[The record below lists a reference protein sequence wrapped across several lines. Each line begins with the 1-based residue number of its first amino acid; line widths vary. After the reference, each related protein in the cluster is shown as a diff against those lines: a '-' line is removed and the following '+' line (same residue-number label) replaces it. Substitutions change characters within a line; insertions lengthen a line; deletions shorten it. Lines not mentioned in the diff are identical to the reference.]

1 LKKIRINILIICLV
15 LVTGIPVTGQ
25 TVDNDQLY
33 QVRLSLVD
41 SITGEPVAFA
51 HVLIE
56 STGKKSGVTQGVTS
70 DEKGKVE
77 FSTKVPVK
85 ITATFVGYQ
94 HLVDTVNP
102 GEQKTLFMVP
112 AVYNVDEVVVT
123 AQYQPEKVDKSIYR
137 IKVLGS
143 QTINQKAAVN
153 LNEMLAGELNIRS
166 THDNVLGSSISMQ
179 GLQGE
184 HVKFLVDGVPVIGR
198 QNGNIDLQQLN
209 LQNIDHIEI
218 IQGPMSVVYG
228 SNALAGVIN
237 IITKESDRQKVSLNA
252 EGYYESVGAYNFSGG
267 GSYAKKKNSFI
278 INVGRNFFDGFSTN
292 DSVTRFQQWKPKL
305 QWDADG
311 TYMYK
316 SQKTKLKIGGTYFYE
331 KIQDKGNPLEVFN
344 WDKAFD
350 KYYNTNRF
358 VIRGEITQLFTDRAN
373 LNMIG
378 AYSYYSRIKNTY
390 LKDLTNLEESL
401 VPEESKQ
408 DTTRFDNI
416 LLRGDYNNSIK
427 SGKLQYKVG
436 VDLNRETGFGKRI
449 KENRQ
454 EIGDYAAFMSLNYIP
469 VPVLNIQPGFRVIYN
484 TKYAA
489 PLVYSLNVKWNIT
502 EPLSMRLSLA
512 KGFRAPS
519 LKELY
524 LDFVDIN
531 HNIHGNEN
539 LEAETSLNVNLAL
552 GYNPQRPAAYNWGF
566 DLGLFYN
573 QINNKIELVMVTA
586 EPLLYSYI
594 NIDKYYTQ
602 GFELNFNNSIY
613 PSLRLRA
620 GVALTGRKQ
629 IDVAISGTQK
639 FLYSTDVTLQANYV
653 WQKTKI
659 NFSVFYKYNGAY
671 PQLILNDDEQTEI
684 VTLEPYNSLDISM
697 NRWFWKRQINVQVG
711 GKNLFNNT
719 DILTSGGSGGSGGI
733 HTGGGGSVPVNWGR
747 TFFIRVR
754 YSFNR

>member
-1 LKKIRINILIICLV
+1 MKKVRINILIICLV
-15 LVTGIPVTGQ
+15 LAAGFPVAGQ
-25 TVDNDQLY
+25 TTGSDSRY

-41 SITGEPVAFA
+41 SITKKPVAFA
-51 HVLIE
+51 NILIE
-56 STGKKSGVTQGVTS
+56 GFDKNSGVSQGVTTN
-70 DEKGKVE
+70 DKGMAV

-94 HLVDTVNP
+94 TLTDTVKP
-102 GEQKTLFMVP
+102 GETKTLLMVP
-112 AVYNVDEVVVT
+112 TVYNVDEVVVT
-123 AQYQPEKVDKSIYR
+123 AQYKPETVDKSIYR
-137 IKVLGS
+137 IKVLGA

-184 HVKFLVDGVPVIGR
+184 HIKFLVDGVPVIGR

-237 IITKESDRQKVSLNA
+237 IITKESDRQKVSANA
-252 EGYYESVGAYNFSGG
+252 EAYYESVGQYNFSGG

-278 INVGRNFFDGFSTN
+278 LNAGRNFFDGFSTN
-292 DSVTRFQQWKPKL
+292 DSATRYQEWKPKL
-305 QWDADG
+305 QWNAEG
-311 TYMYK
+311 SYMYK
-316 SQKTKLKIGGTYFYE
+316 SRKTRLKAGGTYFYE

-344 WDKAFD
+344 RDKAFD
-350 KYYNTNRF
+350 KYYVTNRY
-358 VIRGEITQLFTDRAN
+358 VIRGEFTQLFNKRAN
-373 LNMIG
+373 LNLMS

-390 LKDLTNLEESL
+390 LKDLTNLEETL
-401 VPEESKQ
+401 VPDESKQ
-408 DTTRFDNI
+408 DTTTFDNI
-416 LLRGDYNNSIK
+416 LLRGDYNNSLK

-436 VDLNRETGFGKRI
+436 IDLNHESGFGKRI
-449 KENRQ
+449 KDTRQ
-454 EIGDYAAFMSLNYIP
+454 EIGDYAAFLSLNYIP
-469 VPVLNIQPGFRVIYN
+469 VPVLNIQPGLRVIYN
-484 TKYAA
+484 TKYSA

-502 EPLSMRLSLA
+502 EPLSTRLSMA

-524 LDFVDIN
+524 LEFVDIN

-539 LEAETSLNVNLAL
+539 LEAETSLNINLAL
-552 GYNPQRPAAYNWGF
+552 GYNQQRPAAYNWGF

-573 QINNKIELVMVTA
+573 QIRNKIELIMVTSD
-586 EPLLYSYI
+586 PLLYSYI
-594 NIDKYYTQ
+594 NIDRYYTQ

-613 PSLRLRA
+613 PWLRLRA
-620 GVALTGRKQ
+620 GVAMTGRKQ
-629 IDVAISGTQK
+629 VDTTMTGKQNYV
-639 FLYSTDVTLQANYV
+639 YSTDVTLQANYV
-653 WQKTKI
+653 WQKTGL
-659 NFSVFYKYNGAY
+659 NFSLFYKYNGAY
-671 PQLILNDDEQTEI
+671 PQLLLTDEEQTEI
-684 VTLEPYNSLDISM
+684 ITVAPFHSLDISV
-697 NRWFWKRQINVQVG
+697 NRWFWKRQINVQAG

-719 DILTSGGSGGSGGI
+719 DARVTGGSGNGGI
-733 HTGGGGSVPVNWGR
+733 HSGGGSSVPVNWGR

-754 YSFNR
+754 YQFNR